1 MDKKGY
7 QWTSKD
13 IKGQQWTTMDNN
25 GQQWT
30 TIRCAK
36 CISDAIF
43 VHIVVVIGDVCVCIA
58 CDGVCELVIL
68 QMQNPPGTAL
78 RPLLQ
83 LAVEKRHFHKVE
95 NIKAAS
101 ARASL
106 NVFKLVHKNATVF
119 QLYRP
124 VVK

>member
-1 MDKKGY
+1 MAEQVKRII
-7 QWTSKD
+7 SRF
-13 IKGQQWTTMDNN
+13 
-25 GQQWT
+25 
-30 TIRCAK
+30 IRLFILPPSSA
-36 CISDAIF
+36 
-43 VHIVVVIGDVCVCIA
+43 VIGDGCVGIS

-78 RPLLQ
+78 RPPLHLQ
-83 LAVEKRHFHKVE
+83 PAVEKRHFHKVE

-101 ARASL
+101 VRASL
-106 NVFKLVHKNATVF
+106 NVFKLVHKNAIIF

>member
-1 MDKKGY
+1 MDNN
-7 QWTSKD
+7 
-13 IKGQQWTTMDNN
+13 GQQWTRKDINGHQRTSKDNNGQQWTAMDSN

-43 VHIVVVIGDVCVCIA
+43 VHIAVVIGDVCVCIA

-95 NIKAAS
+95 NIKATS
-101 ARASL
+101 VRASL
-106 NVFKLVHKNATVF
+106 I
-119 QLYRP
+119 
-124 VVK
+124 